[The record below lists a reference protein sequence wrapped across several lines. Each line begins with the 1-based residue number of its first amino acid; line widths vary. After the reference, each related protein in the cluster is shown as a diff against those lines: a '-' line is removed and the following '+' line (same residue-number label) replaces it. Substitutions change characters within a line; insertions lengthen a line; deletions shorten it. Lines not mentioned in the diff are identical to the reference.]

1 MRGDTPLS
9 ATEQT
14 HRRVLLLSVAT
25 LIVLGTSPVFG
36 HHLATSA
43 DALLTGYDHLGN
55 VCLIA
60 LHTLL
65 APVHTTFHVLLWF
78 GIAYAIWD
86 RARAW
91 NSLRRTLRALDARM
105 PAPDHSLSIAARRIG
120 LSPDRVRSVNGLP
133 NPAFTTGFWR
143 PNVYVAA
150 SLPEVLSTP
159 QLEAV
164 LAHEAAHVARR
175 DPLRLSLMR
184 FLACML
190 FYMPALRRLADDL
203 TDEAEIDA
211 DNAAVEQSDP
221 LVLASAI
228 LALAAWAG
236 ARAPMSNA
244 GSLPPGSAVAFQP
257 FAPFQRVDLLERRV
271 RRLAGEPAAVGTHVT
286 RRSLGGACAMLVAV
300 WVSGVMMAHPLPAAG
315 GAAGSTMPAEHAVL
329 SHCEHRGAFALSHL
343 FCLGLRAHP
352 GGTPCPHLGL

>member
-1 MRGDTPLS
+1 MHGGTSLS
-9 ATEQT
+9 APEQT
-14 HRRVLLLSVAT
+14 HRRVLLLSVAS
-25 LIVLGTSPVFG
+25 LIVFSTSPVFG
-36 HHLATSA
+36 HHVATRA

-60 LHTLL
+60 LHLLL
-65 APVHTTFHVLLWF
+65 APVHAMFHGLLLA

-91 NSLRRTLRALDARM
+91 YSLHRTLRALETRT
-105 PAPDHSLSIAARRIG
+105 PAPDDALGIAARRVG
-120 LSPDRVRSVNGLP
+120 LAPDRVRAVEGLP

-150 SLPEVLSTP
+150 SLPQELDVP

-175 DPLRLSLMR
+175 DPVRLSLMR

-190 FYMPALRRLADDL
+190 FYIPALRRLADDL

-211 DNAAVEQSDP
+211 DDAAVARSEP

-228 LALAAWAG
+228 LVLAEWAIPRG
-236 ARAPMSNA
+236 ASSDTHR
-244 GSLPPGSAVAFQP
+244 LLPGSAVAFQP

-271 RRLAGEPAAVGTHVT
+271 RRLAGEPTAVGTHVT
-286 RRSLGGACAMLVAV
+286 RRSLGGAGATLVAV
-300 WVSGVMMAHPLPAAG
+300 WVSGLMMAHPLPASG
-315 GAAGSTMPAEHAVL
+315 VAADPASPHEHASM
-329 SHCEHRGAFALSHL
+329 SHCQHRGAFALSHL
-343 FCLGLRAHP
+343 FCLGLHAHP
-352 GGTPCPHLGL
+352 SGTPCPHTGR